1 MTPVTVVLW
10 KWGKK
15 YTKSHVARMQ
25 SMLSRHLT
33 LPHRIV
39 CITDKPKDLPAG
51 VTPAKMPPLLPWD
64 NKGLRRMWLYS
75 AEAGVLGDRLFQLDL
90 DVILTDCIDPIVDRP
105 EPFVIWK
112 SDSNWKDKWAYNAT
126 VMLITPG
133 AQEPLW
139 QRYMADP
146 RGAFKAADADGWG
159 PKVNSD
165 QALACYLLKD
175 QDVPVWTQD
184 DGIYAYRVFA
194 GKHGERGQTLPEGA
208 RIVSFHG
215 PRDPS
220 IPELQEKSPWIREHW
235 R

>member
-1 MTPVTVVLW
+1 MTVVLW

-15 YTKSHVARMQ
+15 YTMGHIKRMQ
-25 SMLSRHLT
+25 SMLARHLHQ
-33 LPHRIV
+33 PHRVV
-39 CITDKPKDLPAG
+39 CITDQPRDLPDG
-51 VTPAKMPPLLPWD
+51 VEPAPMPPLLPFPD

-75 AEAGVLGDRLFQLDL
+75 SEAARLGDRLFQLDI
-90 DVILTDCIDPIVDRP
+90 DVVITDTIDPIVNRP

-133 AQEPLW
+133 AKDDVW
-139 QRYMADP
+139 QRW
-146 RGAFKAADADGWG
+146 KANPKQIYREADADGWG

-165 QALACYLLKD
+165 QAIACYLMKD
-175 QDVPVWTQD
+175 QEIPVWTQA
-184 DGIYAYRVFA
+184 DGIVAYRVFA
-194 GKHGERGQTLPEGA
+194 GKYGERGHQLPEGA

-220 IPELQEKSPWIREHW
+220 VPDLQQKSPWIQEHW

>member
-1 MTPVTVVLW
+1 MLTCVAW
-10 KWGKK
+10 KWGRK
-15 YTKSHVARMQ
+15 YTRDHVARLQ

-33 LPHRIV
+33 VPHRLV
-39 CITDKPKDLPAG
+39 CLTDQPRDLPPG
-51 VTPAKMPPLLPWD
+51 VIPAKLPKPLPFD
-64 NKGLRRMWLYS
+64 GKCLRRMWLYS
-75 AEAGVLGDRLFQLDL
+75 SAAGRLGDRLFQIDL
-90 DVILTDCIDPIVDRP
+90 DVVITDTIDPIVNRP

-133 AQEPLW
+133 AKDDVW
-139 QRYMADP
+139 QQWAANP
-146 RGAFKAADADGWG
+146 RGVFDAAERDGWG

-165 QALACYLLKD
+165 QAIACYLMKD
-175 QDVPVWTQD
+175 QSVPVWTEA
-184 DGIYAYRVFA
+184 DGIRAFRVFA
-194 GKHGERGQTLPEGA
+194 GKHGDRGEVLPEGT

-220 IPELQEKSPWIREHW
+220 IPDLQQKAPWITAHW

>member
-1 MTPVTVVLW
+1 MITVVAW

-15 YTKSHVARMQ
+15 YTAGHVARLK
-25 SMLSRHLT
+25 SMLERHLS
-33 LPHRIV
+33 LPHRLV
-39 CITDKPKDLPAG
+39 CITDKPDELPKG

-75 AEAGVLGDRLFQLDL
+75 AEAGRLGDRLFQLDL
-90 DVILTDCIDPIVDRP
+90 DVVITDTIDPIVNRP

-126 VMLITPG
+126 AMLITPG
-133 AQEPLW
+133 AQESLW
-139 QRYMADP
+139 RRYMADP
-146 RGAFKAADADGWG
+146 KGVFKASDADGWG

-165 QALACYLLKD
+165 QAIACYLLKD
-175 QDVPVWTQD
+175 QDVPVWTQA

-194 GKHGERGQTLPEGA
+194 GKYGERGQTLPAGA

-220 IPELQEKSPWIREHW
+220 IPDLQQKSPWIQEHW